1 MSLITTKKKNT
12 VFLSMIVLGAIM
24 IALGLQSFPHVGLPP
39 VCTGIG
45 FLILAWGMKS

>member
-1 MSLITTKKKNT
+1 ML
-12 VFLSMIVLGAIM
+12 VLGAIM
-24 IALGLQSFPHVGLPP
+24 IALGLQAFPHVGLPP